1 MKTNYYLMI
10 LSCLLLASCAE
21 QEPLA
26 DPASLPQPLAV
37 EVGATDEVTTGDI
50 ARVAENFFG
59 DGKAK
64 TRSGGYSISTIY
76 GEDGMPAIYVVNF
89 AGDNGFILVSA
100 TKRMLPVLAYS
111 ETGHYDV
118 AGQKPGGLDLWQ
130 ASAVEAVAAAGTLPA
145 DSTEA
150 YRFMWRKYEEP
161 AMPAMPSA
169 SGMDEY
175 FKAAQAIMMDS
186 VMSWTNKH
194 YEVHSILG
202 EITGDPQK
210 DEEIREM
217 VRTGI
222 HPYYMDYWDVLSMVV
237 IRDASEYETVPNFVM
252 STWNQWSG
260 YNVSFPPQPTEYPVF
275 DVLPPTGSGA
285 VAIGQVM
292 KYYQH
297 PSSYNWADMPL
308 NSPNKTISD
317 LLYDIAERANAE
329 YGIEKT
335 TTKFDDLNAALN
347 SYGYNTT
354 KSAHTASLVWN
365 NLNQGKPVIMSATC
379 KIDDEDQEYSWIAS
393 GGKLEH
399 LKTVLEV
406 YSFYERGM
414 YLPVYRD
421 DIVFY
426 APNYQFYMNWG
437 KGGVSNGFFTDL
449 SLIVPESSGV
459 ARNREDICNITKQ

>member
-1 MKTNYYLMI
+1 MKTNHLLMI
-10 LSCLLLASCAE
+10 LPGLLLASCAE

-26 DPASLPQPLAV
+26 DPIAPPLSVAV
-37 EVGATDEVTTGDI
+37 AAESTDEVTTGDI
-50 ARVAENFFG
+50 ARVAESFFG

-76 GEDGMPAIYVVNF
+76 GEDGMPAIYAVNF

-161 AMPAMPSA
+161 AMPAMAPT

-175 FKAAQAIMMDS
+175 VQAAQAIMMDS

-222 HPYYMDYWDVLSMVV
+222 HPYLMDYWDVLSMVV
-237 IRDASEYETVPNFVM
+237 IRDASDRSITENFI
-252 STWNQWSG
+252 STQWDQVGGFNQ
-260 YNVSFPPQPTEYPVF
+260 SFPSVAGKLHAYAGCGPV
-275 DVLPPTGSGA
+275 A
-285 VAIGQVM
+285 VGQVM
-292 KYYQH
+292 RYYQH
-297 PSSYNWADMPL
+297 PASYNWNAMPDIF
-308 NSPNKTISD
+308 STKTTSD
-317 LLYDIAERANAE
+317 LLYELAEKANAV
-329 YGIEKT
+329 YSSDAT
-335 TTKFDDLNAALN
+335 TTYLEDFEPILQ
-347 SYGYNTT
+347 SYGYNATYGDHELL
-354 KSAHTASLVWN
+354 KAWEN
-365 NLNQGKPVIMSATC
+365 IQQKKPVLMRANVSTNGGHT
-379 KIDDEDQEYSWIAS
+379 WVAS
-393 GGKLEH
+393 GGEYVFA
-399 LKTVLEV
+399 KTILEV
-406 YSFYERGM
+406 YTFREYTL
-414 YLPVYRD
+414 YLPVYNEYTSYELPIYR
-421 DIVFY
+421 
-426 APNYQFYMNWG
+426 FYMNWG
-437 KGGVSNGFFTDL
+437 WGGKDNGFFVDE
-449 SLIVPESSGV
+449 SLLVPGSTITNV
-459 ARNREDICNITKQ
+459 RKDIYDISPK

>member
-1 MKTNYYLMI
+1 MKTNHLLMI
-10 LSCLLLASCAE
+10 LPGLLLASCAE

-26 DPASLPQPLAV
+26 DPASLPLPLAV

-50 ARVAENFFG
+50 ARVAESFFG

-76 GEDGMPAIYVVNF
+76 GEDGMPAIYAVNF

-118 AGQKPGGLDLWQ
+118 AGQKPGGLELWQ

-150 YRFMWRKYEEP
+150 YRSMWRKYEEP
-161 AMPAMPSA
+161 AMPAMVPT

-222 HPYYMDYWDVLSMVV
+222 HPYYMDYWDALSMVV
-237 IRDASEYETVPNFVM
+237 VRDASEYDSVPNFVM
-252 STWNQWSG
+252 STWHQLAN
-260 YNVSFPPQPTEYPVF
+260 YNRSFPPVGDMEHAYVGCGP
-275 DVLPPTGSGA
+275 
-285 VAIGQVM
+285 VAIGQLM
-292 KYYQH
+292 RYYEF
-297 PSSYNWADMPL
+297 PASFEWDDMLLTYPTETT
-308 NSPNKTISD
+308 SQF
-317 LLYDIAERANAE
+317 LYDVAEKANAKFE
-329 YGIEKT
+329 EDGTSTSIDNMISALRQYGYS
-335 TTKFDDLNAALN
+335 TTK
-347 SYGYNTT
+347 Y
-354 KSAHTASLVWN
+354 AHSPGLVLTN
-365 NLNQGKPVIMSATC
+365 MKQRKPVIMTAYYKDAEGEEVAHAWLAT
-379 KIDDEDQEYSWIAS
+379 
-393 GGKLEH
+393 GGELTH
-399 LKTVLEV
+399 LATVLEV

-421 DIVFY
+421 NPIFY
-426 APNYQFYMNWG
+426 APVYKFYMNWG
-437 KGGVSNGFFTDL
+437 ASGDINGWFADSPL
-449 SLIVPESSGV
+449 NVPGSSSS
-459 ARNREDICNITKQ
+459 AYDRTDICNIAPLQ

>member
-50 ARVAENFFG
+50 ARVAESFFG

-76 GEDGMPAIYVVNF
+76 GEDGMPAIYAVNF
-89 AGDNGFILVSA
+89 AGNNGFILVSA

-175 FKAAQAIMMDS
+175 VQAAQAIMWDS
-186 VMSWTNKH
+186 VNSWQSKG
-194 YEVHSILG
+194 YEVRNILD

-222 HPYYMDYWDVLSMVV
+222 HPYYMDYWDALSMVV
-237 IRDASEYETVPNFVM
+237 VRDASEYDSVPNFVM
-252 STWNQWSG
+252 STWHQLAN
-260 YNVSFPPQPTEYPVF
+260 YNRSFPPVGDMEHAYVGCGP
-275 DVLPPTGSGA
+275 
-285 VAIGQVM
+285 VAIGQLM
-292 KYYQH
+292 RYYEF
-297 PSSYNWADMPL
+297 PASFEWDDMLLTYPTETT
-308 NSPNKTISD
+308 SQF
-317 LLYDIAERANAE
+317 LYDVAEKANAKFE
-329 YGIEKT
+329 EDKT
-335 TTKFDDLNAALN
+335 TTSIGDMISALRQ
-347 SYGYNTT
+347 YGYSTT
-354 KSAHTASLVWN
+354 EYAHSPGLVLTN
-365 NLNQGKPVIMSATC
+365 MKQRKPVIMTARYKSAADGEKVGHAWLATGA
-379 KIDDEDQEYSWIAS
+379 KHT
-393 GGKLEH
+393 H

-421 DIVFY
+421 DLVFY
-426 APNYQFYMNWG
+426 APVYKFYMNWG
-437 KGGVSNGFFTDL
+437 ASRNVNGWFADSPL
-449 SLIVPESSGV
+449 NVPGSSSS
-459 ARNREDICNITKQ
+459 AYDRTDICNIAPLQ

>member
-1 MKTNYYLMI
+1 MKTNHLLMI
-10 LSCLLLASCAE
+10 LPGLLLASCAE

-26 DPASLPQPLAV
+26 DPIAPPLSVAV
-37 EVGATDEVTTGDI
+37 AAESTDEVTTGDI
-50 ARVAENFFG
+50 ARVAESFFG

-76 GEDGMPAIYVVNF
+76 GEDGMPAIYAVNF

-118 AGQKPGGLDLWQ
+118 AGQKPGGLELWQ
-130 ASAVEAVAAAGTLPA
+130 ASAVEAVEAAGALPA

-161 AMPAMPSA
+161 AMPAMAPT

-175 FKAAQAIMMDS
+175 VQAAQAIMMDS

-222 HPYYMDYWDVLSMVV
+222 HPYLMDYWDVLSMVV
-237 IRDASEYETVPNFVM
+237 IRDNPRTEIVENFM
-252 STWNQWSG
+252 HSTWNQKFG
-260 YNVSFPPQPTEYPVF
+260 YNISFPELNGEAENFAAAGCGPT
-275 DVLPPTGSGA
+275 A
-285 VAIGQVM
+285 VGQVM
-292 KYYQH
+292 RYYQH
-297 PSSYNWADMPL
+297 PSSFNWTDMPL

-317 LLYDIAERANAE
+317 LLYNIAERANAI
-329 YGIEKT
+329 YGVETSTYFSDI
-335 TTKFDDLNAALN
+335 LNALR
-347 SYGYNTT
+347 SYGYN
-354 KSAHTASLVWN
+354 ASDIAVHNALRTWN
-365 NLNQGKPVIMSATC
+365 LIERKVPVIMRGSVASG
-379 KIDDEDQEYSWIAS
+379 YGHNWVAS
-393 GGKLEH
+393 GGKSIQGR
-399 LKTVLEV
+399 TSVEV
-406 YSFYERGM
+406 YSFAEWSR
-414 YLPVYRD
+414 YLPMYNEYSTLMSPVY
-421 DIVFY
+421 Y
-426 APNYQFYMNWG
+426 FYMNWG
-437 KGGVSNGFFTDL
+437 WGGKDNGFFADDTLFVPGYSIATDR
-449 SLIVPESSGV
+449 S
-459 ARNREDICNITKQ
+459 DIYDISPK

>member
-50 ARVAENFFG
+50 ARVAESFFG
-59 DGKAK
+59 DGKTK

-175 FKAAQAIMMDS
+175 FKAA
-186 VMSWTNKH
+186 K
-194 YEVHSILG
+194 
-202 EITGDPQK
+202 
-210 DEEIREM
+210 
-217 VRTGI
+217 
-222 HPYYMDYWDVLSMVV
+222 LS
-237 IRDASEYETVPNFVM
+237 
-252 STWNQWSG
+252 
-260 YNVSFPPQPTEYPVF
+260 
-275 DVLPPTGSGA
+275 
-285 VAIGQVM
+285 
-292 KYYQH
+292 
-297 PSSYNWADMPL
+297 
-308 NSPNKTISD
+308 
-317 LLYDIAERANAE
+317 
-329 YGIEKT
+329 
-335 TTKFDDLNAALN
+335 
-347 SYGYNTT
+347 
-354 KSAHTASLVWN
+354 
-365 NLNQGKPVIMSATC
+365 
-379 KIDDEDQEYSWIAS
+379 
-393 GGKLEH
+393 
-399 LKTVLEV
+399 
-406 YSFYERGM
+406 
-414 YLPVYRD
+414 
-421 DIVFY
+421 
-426 APNYQFYMNWG
+426 
-437 KGGVSNGFFTDL
+437 
-449 SLIVPESSGV
+449 
-459 ARNREDICNITKQ
+459 

>member
-1 MKTNYYLMI
+1 MKTNHLLMI
-10 LSCLLLASCAE
+10 LPGLLLASCAE

-26 DPASLPQPLAV
+26 DPIAPPLSVAV
-37 EVGATDEVTTGDI
+37 AAESTDEVTTGDI
-50 ARVAENFFG
+50 ARVAESFFG

-76 GEDGMPAIYVVNF
+76 GEDGMPAIYAVNF

-118 AGQKPGGLDLWQ
+118 AGQKPGGLELWQ
-130 ASAVEAVAAAGTLPA
+130 ASAVEAVEAAGALPA

-161 AMPAMPSA
+161 AMRAMAPA

-175 FKAAQAIMMDS
+175 VQAAQAIMWDS
-186 VMSWTNKH
+186 VNSWQSKG
-194 YEVHSILG
+194 YEVRNIME

-237 IRDASEYETVPNFVM
+237 VRDASEYDEIPNIIM
-252 STWNQWSG
+252 TTWGQESG
-260 YNVSFPPQPTEYPVF
+260 YNQSFPPVGNKEHAYAGCGPV
-275 DVLPPTGSGA
+275 A
-285 VAIGQVM
+285 VGQLM
-292 KYYQH
+292 FFHQY
-297 PSSYNWADMPL
+297 PSSFNWADMPL
-308 NSPNKTISD
+308 SSSNKTISD
-317 LLYDIAERANAE
+317 LLYDIAQRSNAE
-329 YGIEKT
+329 YEEDGT
-335 TTKFDDLNAALN
+335 GTKIDDLASTLQQ
-347 SYGYNTT
+347 YGYSTT
-354 KSAHTASLVWN
+354 VYPHSADLVLTNLKRLRPVIMRASYTKSNGKKSAHVW
-365 NLNQGKPVIMSATC
+365 LATGA
-379 KIDDEDQEYSWIAS
+379 KHT
-393 GGKLEH
+393 H

-421 DIVFY
+421 NPIFY
-426 APNYQFYMNWG
+426 APVYKFYMNWG
-437 KGGVSNGFFTDL
+437 AGGNVNGWFADSPL
-449 SLIVPESSGV
+449 NVPGSSS
-459 ARNREDICNITKQ
+459 AAYDRTDICNIAPLQ